1 MDIDR
6 INERLDR
13 LHSLR
18 RDLIELIEEAKAL
31 DVELEMGAIMKE
43 IGLCNG
49 WAAVLNEADQE
60 ALRRAY
66 ERMAR

>member
-6 INERLDR
+6 INDRLERL
-13 LHSLR
+13 
-18 RDLIELIEEAKAL
+18 RDLRLRLSEVEEEAKAL
-31 DVELEMGAIMKE
+31 NVEPEMGAIMEE
-43 IGLCNG
+43 IGLCEG
-49 WAAVLNEADQE
+49 WAAIWYEADQE